1 VDKIELNLYYNVE
14 SIQIQEDIHIELCDY
29 DNQSNGFVNRHAAR
43 IRETIDLYCAK
54 RKTIREIAD
63 ILNIS
68 KSQVHKDLTTY
79 KGEVLQGIQ
88 RDVKQ
93 NKLALGL
100 LFDLTAQ
107 VDNRIRLLWQK
118 YEYLDKSLQV
128 LGASLEKAHIRL
140 QNNPNARLKMNVL
153 KETARETRIIINTQF
168 NILIQLRGETQQ
180 LLNIYDRFGLTSIDA
195 MGLSTGGEGY
205 LQEKIK
211 EIKENYYR
219 LNTNNQRRNSG

>member
-1 VDKIELNLYYNVE
+1 MDKIELNLYYNVE

-107 VDNRIRLLWQK
+107 VDNRIRLLWQNMNIWISHCRSWERVWRK
-118 YEYLDKSLQV
+118 HI
-128 LGASLEKAHIRL
+128 LGYK
-140 QNNPNARLKMNVL
+140 
-153 KETARETRIIINTQF
+153 IIPMH
-168 NILIQLRGETQQ
+168 
-180 LLNIYDRFGLTSIDA
+180 D
-195 MGLSTGGEGY
+195 
-205 LQEKIK
+205 
-211 EIKENYYR
+211 
-219 LNTNNQRRNSG
+219 